1 MKESEPTEKCAICD
15 KTVALSESVPVSALR
30 KSIHS
35 LVKHKF
41 PHTKESDHICLA
53 CYETLRS
60 QIMLREL
67 KKNERNLSK
76 MEKEVLAK
84 LESRELIS
92 TNTEDVIEKNP
103 SFGDQLADKI
113 AAFGG
118 SWTFILTFMGIL
130 VVWITINS
138 VALLG
143 KHFDPYPFILLNL
156 VLSCVAAMQA
166 PVIMMSQNRQEAK
179 DRIRSEHDYM
189 VNLKAEIEIRA
200 LHEKMDHLLRSQ
212 MHTLMEYQDAQL
224 ELLQK
229 ISKKT

>member
-1 MKESEPTEKCAICD
+1 MKASESTEKCAMCE
-15 KTVALSESVPVSALR
+15 KTVPASESVPVSSLR
-30 KSIHS
+30 KSIHNI
-35 LVKHKF
+35 VKHKF
-41 PHTKESDHICLA
+41 PRTKEKDHICFA

-60 QIMLREL
+60 QIMLNEL
-67 KKNERNLSK
+67 KKNERDLTRV
-76 MEKEVLAK
+76 EKQVFEK
-84 LESRELIS
+84 LESREFVS
-92 TNTEDVIEKNP
+92 TDTEAEIEKDP
-103 SFGDQLADKI
+103 TFGDRLSDKI
-113 AAFGG
+113 ASFGG

-130 VVWITINS
+130 VVWIIFNS
-138 VALLG
+138 IALVS

-212 MHTLMEYQDAQL
+212 MHTLMEFQEAQL

-229 ISKKT
+229 ISSKS